1 MFLVCWIV
9 FPLEEVTVEL
19 GVVVQHHQ
27 DEDHTGE
34 DVGDD
39 VYEDDGEDH
48 LVEAAA
54 LLLRADGD

>member
-1 MFLVCWIV
+1 MLFLVCWVI
-9 FPLEEVTVEL
+9 FPVDEVTVEL
-19 GVVVQHHQ
+19 GVVVEHHE

-39 VYEDDGEDH
+39 VGEDDGEDH

-54 LLLRADGD
+54 LLL

>member
-1 MFLVCWIV
+1 MLLVCWVV
-9 FPLEEVTVEL
+9 FPVQEVTVEL

-39 VYEDDGEDH
+39 VDDDDGEDH
-48 LVEAAA
+48 FVEAAA
-54 LLLRADGD
+54 LLL